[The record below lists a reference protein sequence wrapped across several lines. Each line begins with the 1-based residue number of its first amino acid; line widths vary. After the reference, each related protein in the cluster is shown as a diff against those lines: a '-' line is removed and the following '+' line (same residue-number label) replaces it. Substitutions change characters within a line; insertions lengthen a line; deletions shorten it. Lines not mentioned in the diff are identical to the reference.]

1 MRSTGLPLRY
11 WVSPAI
17 AALLLAFAVWSVF
30 RVEPPARAEP
40 PAEPATRVFPYQIA
54 GSGIVE
60 PNSETIAVATELGG
74 VVKRISVRPGED
86 VGVGAPLFAIDDVGY
101 RAARDAAQAAVSVK
115 TAALAG
121 TESQIERQ
129 AFVVASAAASV
140 EAAQADLD
148 RAALD
153 RARYERLS
161 ATTVASQQRLENAVA
176 EERRAAAA
184 LSGARST
191 LLAARL
197 QTNVLN
203 AARLEAQAA
212 LAEAQAKLAEAQAK
226 LAHAEIDLDRTVV
239 HAPIAGRILK
249 IAIHLGE
256 YAQPGTT
263 ATPLML
269 MGAVVP
275 LHVRVDID
283 ETDLARFEPGARA
296 VAQLRGSV
304 AGRADLSFVRL
315 EPRLTGKRELNS
327 EPSQR
332 VDMRVAQAIY
342 RLDPAALVAYPGQQL
357 DVFIEVPREHALAA
371 RP

>member
-1 MRSTGLPLRY
+1 MRSIGLPLRY
-11 WVSPAI
+11 WVSPVI
-17 AALLLAFAVWSVF
+17 AALMFAFAMWSVF
-30 RVEPPARAEP
+30 RVEPPARADP
-40 PAEPATRVFPYQIA
+40 PADPPIRMFSYEIA

-74 VVKRISVRPGED
+74 IVKQILVKPGED
-86 VGVGAPLFAIDDVGY
+86 VWAGAPLFAIDDVGY
-101 RAARDAAQAAVSVK
+101 RAARDAARAAVSVK
-115 TAALAG
+115 TAALSG
-121 TESQIERQ
+121 IESQVERQ

-140 EAAQADLD
+140 EAEQADLD

-153 RARYERLS
+153 RTRYERLS

-176 EERRAAAA
+176 EERRAAAVLA
-184 LSGARST
+184 GARST

-203 AARLEAQAA
+203 AAWLEAQAA
-212 LAEAQAKLAEAQAK
+212 LAEAQAKLTQ
-226 LAHAEIDLDRTVV
+226 AEIDLDRTVV

-249 IAIHLGE
+249 INIHLGE
-256 YAQPGTT
+256 YAQPGTP

-269 MGAVVP
+269 MGAVMP

-296 VAQLRGSV
+296 AAQLRGSV
-304 AGRADLSFVRL
+304 AGRADLIFVRL
-315 EPRLTGKRELNS
+315 EPRLIGKRELNS

-342 RLDPAALVAYPGQQL
+342 RLDPAALVAYPGQQV
-357 DVFIEVPREHALAA
+357 DVFIEVPQERATAA